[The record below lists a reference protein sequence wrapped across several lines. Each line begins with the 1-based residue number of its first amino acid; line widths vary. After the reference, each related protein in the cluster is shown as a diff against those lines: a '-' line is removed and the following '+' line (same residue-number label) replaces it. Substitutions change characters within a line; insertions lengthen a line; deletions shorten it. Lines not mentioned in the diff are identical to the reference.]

1 MNYKIVVSVWKDSI
15 NTSLYV
21 RRISVAEVVR
31 AGAGAARLLAG
42 LAVRTARRQAATQ
55 QHH

>member
-1 MNYKIVVSVWKDSI
+1 MWKNMSR
-15 NTSLYV
+15 YA

-42 LAVRTARRQAATQ
+42 LAVRAARRQAAQNNTISDSIQ
-55 QHH
+55 IIRPTY

>member
-1 MNYKIVVSVWKDSI
+1 MWIDTITVSV
-15 NTSLYV
+15 YA

-42 LAVRTARRQAATQ
+42 LAVRTARRQAATERRY
-55 QHH
+55 